1 MIENL
6 SSIWIYNDK
15 LGTNPPRKGRLVRI
29 APEGYYDVL
38 IEVQGRWHA
47 AFVPIDSSV
56 VIAANPEE
64 QVATIEVER

>member
-29 APEGYYDVL
+29 ASEGYYDVL